1 MIPLLES
8 LAEVERKV
16 CAAPGLAVFLD
27 YDGTLASIAGRPDE
41 ARLAPGVRPL
51 LETLAHNAGTT
62 VAVISGRALEDLRS
76 RVGVSGLIYA
86 GNHGLEISWGEG
98 RFVHAG
104 AAGRKESLVR
114 LSSEIESR
122 CALWPGATVEF
133 KGLTATVHFR
143 RVPAEDRPR
152 LCRLVRKVAAARGN
166 GFVVRRGRCSLEI
179 RPDVP
184 WGKGEAVHFIR
195 TRLSVPGSLAIC
207 MGDDRTDEDA
217 FAALPDGITVR
228 VGRSEASAARYN
240 VRDVAQVRHFLE
252 WLCAA
257 AAPAR
262 VVGAS

>member
-8 LAEVERKV
+8 LAELKRRVR
-16 CAAPGLAVFLD
+16 AAPGLAIFLD
-27 YDGTLASIAGRPDE
+27 YDGTLATIARRPEE
-41 ARLAPGVRPL
+41 ARLMPGVRPM
-51 LETLAHNAGTT
+51 LEMLAGIANAT

-76 RVGVSGLIYA
+76 RVGASGLIYS
-86 GNHGLEISWGEG
+86 GNHGLEISWRGG
-98 RFVHAG
+98 RFVHPG
-104 AAGRKESLVR
+104 AAGRREGLVQLAR
-114 LSSEIESR
+114 EIESR
-122 CALWPGATVEF
+122 CASCPGATVEF

-143 RVPAEDRPR
+143 RVTAEDRPR
-152 LCRLVRKVAAARGN
+152 LCRLVRKVAAAHGN

-184 WGKGEAVHFIR
+184 WGKGEAVHFIS

-207 MGDDRTDEDA
+207 VGDDRTDEDA

-228 VGRSEASAARYN
+228 VGRWQASAARYS
-240 VRDVAQVRHFLE
+240 VRDAAQVRHFLE
-252 WLCAA
+252 WLCAV